1 MAKAGKKILLVDDD
15 ASLRQSLAEQLQLH
29 EEFDTVAADNG
40 AQALE
45 TVKSQHFDL
54 ILLDVGLPDM
64 DGRDVCR
71 LLRRSNVRVPV
82 IMLTAADS
90 DADAILG
97 LDSGA
102 NDYVAKPFKLGVLLA
117 RIRAQTPAIRTERR
131 RGFRDRSLFL
141 PAPAPR
147 CWWFRRPTRKSA
159 SPRRRP
165 RSLKYLL
172 RAGSVVVARDV
183 LLNQVWGYNSGVTHA
198 HAGNP
203 CLPAAPENRAGSI
216 ERRNPGHRNG
226 RLPSDPVK
234 RTFLAAQAPEST
246 RSASRR
252 RLTRMV

>member
-1 MAKAGKKILLVDDD
+1 MRRTTG
-15 ASLRQSLAEQLQLH
+15 RRR
-29 EEFDTVAADNG
+29 
-40 AQALE
+40 LE

-117 RIRAQTPAIRTERR
+117 RIRAQLRQFERSEDAVFAIGPFSFRSGAKMLVVPETDEKIRLTEKE
-131 RGFRDRSLFL
+131 
-141 PAPAPR
+141 AAI
-147 CWWFRRPTRKSA
+147 
-159 SPRRRP
+159 
-165 RSLKYLL
+165 LKYLL

-183 LLNQVWGYNSGVTHA
+183 LLNQVWGYNSGRYHA

-226 RLPSDPVK
+226 RLPADPIRRMPSRGSGVGEHPFSEPAPVDPHGLTRAGNRRTVPTGPGTCNGRDPV
-234 RTFLAAQAPEST
+234 
-246 RSASRR
+246 RSG
-252 RLTRMV
+252 MP